1 MIEAVASEPETLVAD
16 VLSPPDQQTAGVV
29 RTPGNRLSK
38 AVRALSPRETLFVQG
53 YVRHQGDIR
62 LSSLDAG
69 FSPNHGYK
77 IVKEARV
84 QTAIQQIVRQAE
96 KRIGVDLS
104 KSRMLEDLDRA
115 LRRVAYAFDRE
126 AEVRGR
132 CPKCE
137 TSVTVKIRAAPREVA
152 ALGVAVARA
161 TEVAA
166 KITGAMAPAKIQHSR
181 GPDVEGSYTG
191 LVRLVQENPKAFTP
205 AQQQELHQTALADRL
220 AIDVLLSL
228 LAIQVQAIEAH

>member
-1 MIEAVASEPETLVAD
+1 MAEL
-16 VLSPPDQQTAGVV
+16 LSPPEPQSAGVV
-29 RTPGNRLSK
+29 RRRGNRLNK
-38 AVRALSPRETLFVQG
+38 AVAALNPRETLFVQG
-53 YVRHQGDIR
+53 YVRHRGDIR

-69 FSPNHGYK
+69 YTPNHGYK
-77 IVKEARV
+77 IVKEERV
-84 QTAIQQIVRQAE
+84 QHAIQRIVQQAE
-96 KRIGVDLS
+96 RTIGVDLS
-104 KSRMLEDLDRA
+104 KSRMLGDLDRA
-115 LRRVAYAFDRE
+115 LSRVSIAFDRE

-152 ALGVAVARA
+152 QLAVAVSRA

-166 KITGAMAPAKIQHSR
+166 KITGAMAPQHVHHSR

-191 LVRLVQENPKAFTP
+191 LVRLVQENPKAFSP
-205 AQQQELHQTALADRL
+205 AQQQELRDTAVADRL

-228 LAIQVQAIEAH
+228 LATEVRAVEAH